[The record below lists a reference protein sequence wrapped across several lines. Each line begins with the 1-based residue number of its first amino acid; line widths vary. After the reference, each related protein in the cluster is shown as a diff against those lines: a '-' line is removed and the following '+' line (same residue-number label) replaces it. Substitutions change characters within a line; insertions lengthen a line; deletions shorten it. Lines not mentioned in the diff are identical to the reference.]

1 MVLQDSLPRCFE
13 AAFYIEMQTDRT
25 TEILVATKKLEA
37 SPTVEENSGSI
48 HMIKKPPCAQFDWC
62 LYCGVRW
69 QISHFLCAQKSMPE
83 LTVGGR

>member
-25 TEILVATKKLEA
+25 TEISVATEKLEA

-48 HMIKKPPCAQFDWC
+48 HMIKNLLARNLIGVYIVVFAGRFLISFVHKRTC
-62 LYCGVRW
+62 LN
-69 QISHFLCAQKSMPE
+69 
-83 LTVGGR
+83 